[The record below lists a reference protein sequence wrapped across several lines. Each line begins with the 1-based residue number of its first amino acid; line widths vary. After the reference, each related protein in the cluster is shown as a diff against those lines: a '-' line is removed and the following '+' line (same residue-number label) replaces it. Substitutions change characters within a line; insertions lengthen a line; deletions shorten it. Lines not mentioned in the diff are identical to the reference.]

1 MTIENQ
7 VSPDAE
13 TQNPAPEVVE
23 TPELTTPDADGL
35 EPQEVEPPPLTQAE
49 RDAKNSKR
57 SIDRLTARKHKLT
70 EQVEAMQDYLAEQR
84 NPRPDQTREP
94 QFGQDRFDAAV
105 QQRAEQ
111 IAQGQTTAK
120 RLDTVNA
127 ELKKSAG
134 ESYDDFIDDL
144 ESAGS
149 AASVFLNTA
158 LELDDA
164 SKVLTHF
171 VNDRDALDEVLR
183 MSPVRQA
190 AYMGRLSA
198 RLENETG
205 KPKVSTAPKPL
216 TPLTSRSTSRQSSP
230 LGDED
235 MVRQI
240 RQSR

>member
-1 MTIENQ
+1 MNEENQ

-23 TPELTTPDADGL
+23 TPEVTTPEAEVQ
-35 EPQEVEPPPLTQAE
+35 EPQEEAKPQLSDAE
-49 RDAKNSKR
+49 KEAKALKR
-57 SIDRLTARKHKLT
+57 RIDRLTQQKYQLAAENENLRT
-70 EQVEAMQDYLAEQR
+70 RPVEQI
-84 NPRPDQTREP
+84 DQTQEP
-94 QFGQDRFDAAV
+94 QFSQARFDAEV
-105 QQRAEQ
+105 QRRAEQ

-120 RLDTVNA
+120 KLDSIDA
-127 ELKKSAG
+127 ELKKAAG
-134 ESYDDFIDDL
+134 ASYDDFVDEL
-144 ESAGS
+144 QSAGKS
-149 AASVFLNTA
+149 ATVFLNTA

-164 SKVLTHF
+164 TKVLTHF

-198 RLENETG
+198 RLETEAG

-216 TPLTSRSTSRQSSP
+216 TPLTSRGTSRPSSAS

-240 RQSR
+240 RESR

>member
-1 MTIENQ
+1 MTIENL
-7 VSPDAE
+7 VPTDAE

-35 EPQEVEPPPLTQAE
+35 EPQEEAKPQLSDAE
-49 RDAKNSKR
+49 KEAKALR
-57 SIDRLTARKHKLT
+57 RRVDRLTQQKYQLAAENQNLRT
-70 EQVEAMQDYLAEQR
+70 RPAEQI
-84 NPRPDQTREP
+84 DQTREP

-216 TPLTSRSTSRQSSP
+216 TPLTSRSTSRQSPSS

-240 RQSR
+240 RASR

>member
-1 MTIENQ
+1 MTTENQ
-7 VSPDAE
+7 VPTDAE
-13 TQNPAPEVVE
+13 TLNPAPEVVE
-23 TPELTTPDADGL
+23 TAPEVTTPDAEVK
-35 EPQEVEPPPLTQAE
+35 EPQEEAKTQLSDAE
-49 RDAKNSKR
+49 KEAKALKR
-57 SIDRLTARKHKLT
+57 RIDRLTQQKYQQAAEIEHLRT
-70 EQVEAMQDYLAEQR
+70 RPVEQI
-84 NPRPDQTREP
+84 DQTQEP
-94 QFGQDRFDAAV
+94 QFSQARFDAEV
-105 QQRAEQ
+105 QRRAEQ
-111 IAQGQTTAK
+111 IAHGQTTAK
-120 RLDTVNA
+120 RLDSVNA
-127 ELKKSAG
+127 ELKQSAG
-134 ESYDDFIDDL
+134 ASYDDFIDEL
-144 ESAGS
+144 ESAGK

-198 RLENETG
+198 RLETETG

-216 TPLTSRSTSRQSSP
+216 TPITSRGTSRPSSSS

-240 RQSR
+240 RDSR